1 MKPFDRFFL
10 AFPLLIGL
18 SIIAA
23 AGALFYSTKDFEETY
38 VASEVRDVANEAA
51 AVAEVVRLN
60 VLNGDIDAA
69 ARYCDK
75 YSGGDVRV
83 TLIRADGTVLAD
95 SDVANESKMDNH
107 ATRGEIAAAL
117 TGTRTVRTRFSV
129 TENARMTYCA
139 EPVIID
145 GNVEFVV
152 RLAMFNRKIQGI
164 VSAAKNNTFLAGAFG
179 VIFAVLVA
187 VYIFIRVR
195 RPFQQLQASAS
206 RVSRG
211 ELNVRI
217 FIPEKGVVRDLALT
231 VSRMKEQLKNQL
243 DRITAERNSREIL
256 FAALSEAIVLF
267 EENGEALYFNSAAR
281 KVFGVGEEATRF
293 DLARCRSPELVR
305 RANLAFRENEP
316 IETEFQ
322 LDVAGTPHTLFAKG
336 GIVVH
341 DGKRR
346 LLLAVADLTN
356 LRRLESFRSD
366 FIANVSHEI
375 KTPLTGIIGA
385 VDALESGGLNDVSAR
400 DKLLGILKSQA
411 SRLNSLVRDVLS
423 LAAIERRQ
431 QDGNEMKNRVP
442 LALDAVVENSVN
454 VCLPRAEEAGIAL
467 KITGNAPAE
476 ILGDAMLVEQALT
489 NLIYNAIK
497 YSGSPSVEVSSEV
510 RGGAA
515 VVSVRDF
522 GIGIAEEHCER
533 IFERFYC
540 VDTAHSRALGG
551 TGLGLS
557 IVKHI
562 AKLHGG
568 NASVKSAPGKGS
580 TFRISFPLAPEKTG
594 GK

>member
-1 MKPFDRFFL
+1 MKSGDKFFF

-23 AGALFYSTKDFEETY
+23 AGALFYSTRNFEDVYMATETR
-38 VASEVRDVANEAA
+38 EVRTATE
-51 AVAEVVRLN
+51 AVAEVVRQN
-60 VLNGDIDAA
+60 VLGGNVQAAID
-69 ARYCDK
+69 YCDK
-75 YSGGDVRV
+75 FPDKSYRV
-83 TLIRADGTVLAD
+83 SLIRADGTVLSD
-95 SDVANESKMDNH
+95 SGVENDAALDNH
-107 ATRGEIAAAL
+107 ANRGEIAQVLA
-117 TGTRTVRTRFSV
+117 TGTTAFSSRFSV
-129 TENARMTYCA
+129 TENARMFYCA
-139 EPVIID
+139 APVFIG

-152 RLAMFNRKIQGI
+152 RFAVFNQDIHAI
-164 VSAAKNNTFLAGAFG
+164 VSVSKRNTALAGTFG
-179 VIFAVLVA
+179 VILAILVA
-187 VYIFIRVR
+187 FYIFIRVR
-195 RPFQQLQASAS
+195 RPFQQLQKSAS
-206 RVSRG
+206 RVSHG

-267 EENGEALYFNSAAR
+267 DENGEALYFNSAAR
-281 KVFGVGEEATRF
+281 KVFGVGENASKF
-293 DLARCRSPELVR
+293 DLARCRSAELVR
-305 RANLAFRENEP
+305 LAHLAFRENKP

-322 LDVAGTPHTLFAKG
+322 LDVAGTVHALFAKG

-346 LLLAVADLTN
+346 LLLAIADLTN

-385 VDALESGGLNDVSAR
+385 VDALESGALENPPMR

-411 SRLNSLVRDVLS
+411 KRLNSLVRDVLS

-431 QDGNEMKNRVP
+431 QDGNEIKNRLP
-442 LALDAVVENSVN
+442 LALDAVVENAVN
-454 VCLPRAEEAGIAL
+454 ICLPRAEEKGTEL
-467 KITGNAPAE
+467 KIVGNVPAE
-476 ILGDAMLVEQALT
+476 ILGDSVLVEQALT

-497 YSGSPSVEVSSEV
+497 YSESPRVEVSSEI
-510 RGGAA
+510 RAGA
-515 VVSVRDF
+515 VIVSVRDF

-540 VDTAHSRALGG
+540 VDRAHSRALGG

-580 TFRISFPLAPEKTG
+580 TFRISFPLAPAGTPN
-594 GK
+594 